1 MEKKENKKEISFED
15 AMKRLEEI
23 ANELEKDDL
32 TLDESIAKFE
42 EGMELS
48 KKCKEMLDSAEKKI
62 TILIG
67 NKEEDF
73 NIQKDE

>member
-1 MEKKENKKEISFED
+1 MKEKNNEKEIKFED

-32 TLDESIAKFE
+32 TLDDSIAKFE
-42 EGMELS
+42 EGMNLS
-48 KKCKEMLDSAEKKI
+48 KKCKQMLDSAEKKI

-67 NKEEDF
+67 NKEDEF
-73 NIQKDE
+73 NIQKEE

>member
-1 MEKKENKKEISFED
+1 MKEKNNEKEIKFED

-32 TLDESIAKFE
+32 TLDDSIAKFE
-42 EGMELS
+42 EVMNLS
-48 KKCKEMLDSAEKKI
+48 KKCKQMLDSAEKKI

-67 NKEEDF
+67 NKEDEF

>member
-1 MEKKENKKEISFED
+1 MKEKNNEKEIKFED
-15 AMKRLEEI
+15 AMKRLEQI

-32 TLDESIAKFE
+32 TLDDSIAKFE
-42 EGMELS
+42 EGMNLS
-48 KKCKEMLDSAEKKI
+48 KKCKQMLDSAEKKI

-67 NKEEDF
+67 NKEDEF

>member
-1 MEKKENKKEISFED
+1 MKEKNNEKEIKFED

-32 TLDESIAKFE
+32 TLDDSIAKFE
-42 EGMELS
+42 EGMNLS
-48 KKCKEMLDSAEKKI
+48 KKCKQMLDRAEKKI

-67 NKEEDF
+67 NKEDEF

>member
-1 MEKKENKKEISFED
+1 MKEKDTEKEITFED

-23 ANELEKDDL
+23 ANELEKDNL

-42 EGMELS
+42 EGMNLS

>member
-15 AMKRLEEI
+15 SMKRLEEI
-23 ANELEKDDL
+23 ANELEKDEL

-48 KKCKEMLDSAEKKI
+48 KKCKEILDNAEKKI

-73 NIQKDE
+73 NVQKDE

>member
-1 MEKKENKKEISFED
+1 MKEKKNEKEIKFED

-32 TLDESIAKFE
+32 TLDDSIAKFE
-42 EGMELS
+42 EGMNLS
-48 KKCKEMLDSAEKKI
+48 KKCKQMLDSAEKKI

-67 NKEEDF
+67 NKEDEF

>member
-1 MEKKENKKEISFED
+1 MKENNNEKEIKFED

-32 TLDESIAKFE
+32 TLDDSIAKFE
-42 EGMELS
+42 EGMNLS
-48 KKCKEMLDSAEKKI
+48 KKCKQMLDSAEKKI

-67 NKEEDF
+67 NKEDEF

>member
-1 MEKKENKKEISFED
+1 MPAKTVKFED

-32 TLDESIAKFE
+32 TLDDSIAKFE
-42 EGMELS
+42 EGMNLS
-48 KKCKEMLDSAEKKI
+48 KKCKQMLDSAEKKI

-67 NKEEDF
+67 NKEDEF